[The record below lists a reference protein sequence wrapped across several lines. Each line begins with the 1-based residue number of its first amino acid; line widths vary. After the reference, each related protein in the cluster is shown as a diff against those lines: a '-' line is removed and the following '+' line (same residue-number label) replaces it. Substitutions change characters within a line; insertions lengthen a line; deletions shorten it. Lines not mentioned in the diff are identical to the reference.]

1 MMLMHRASIRLKLEV
16 RNQRGFG
23 GPLVTL
29 GPRPKSPVPGDG
41 TPPPIFGRQEST
53 MDLQLWLNTTQT
65 GEFVFTALVS
75 MLPVVELRGGIPF
88 GVAAG
93 LSLPLAVL
101 AAVIGNMLP
110 IPFLILFTRR
120 VFQWLRRNVPVLGKL
135 ISKLE
140 QRAADKKELVL
151 KYKFWGLLIL
161 VAIPLPGTGAWTGAL
176 VATVMDLRLKSA
188 LPAIFCGVLIAA
200 AIVAMVTMGVIAL

>member
-1 MMLMHRASIRLKLEV
+1 
-16 RNQRGFG
+16 
-23 GPLVTL
+23 
-29 GPRPKSPVPGDG
+29 
-41 TPPPIFGRQEST
+41 

-93 LSLPLAVL
+93 LPLPLAVL

-120 VFQWLRRNVPVLGKL
+120 VFQWLQRNVPALGNI
-135 ISKLE
+135 ISGLE
-140 QRAADKKELVL
+140 QRAEDKKELVL

-176 VATVMDLRLKSA
+176 VATAMNLRLKRA

-200 AIVAMVTMGVIAL
+200 AIVAMVTMGLIAL